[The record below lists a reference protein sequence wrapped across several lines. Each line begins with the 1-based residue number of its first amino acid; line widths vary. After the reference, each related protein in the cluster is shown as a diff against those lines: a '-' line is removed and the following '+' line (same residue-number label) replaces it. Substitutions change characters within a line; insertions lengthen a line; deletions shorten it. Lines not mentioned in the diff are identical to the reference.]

1 MQTVLISA
9 IVGIACL
16 VRAKNLRGRGRGGRM
31 TRDSFWVALCGLGAF
46 SYAATLFIS
55 IVTDWI
61 DAQLT
66 ALTRFVNSLLPFT
79 LSPPYALLLV
89 VGLCFTILGTPGPL
103 YPYIK
108 SRLKRTL

>member
-16 VRAKNLRGRGRGGRM
+16 VRAKDLWERGRGGRM
-31 TRDSFWVALCGLGAF
+31 TQDSFWVALCGLGAL
-46 SYAATLFIS
+46 SYAVTLFTS

-89 VGLCFTILGTPGPL
+89 VGLCCLIIGTAGAL
-103 YPYIK
+103 FPYIK
-108 SRLKRTL
+108 SGLTRKV